1 MRFEA
6 TTEKGKMAITTP
18 DKWKKYLSGFPDGTK
33 MVIDIDRKKN
43 TRSLSQNAF
52 LWLFYG
58 VIESET
64 GQPASDIHEWAKRK
78 FLPPRFLKVMGDE
91 IKIPASTTSLSKYD
105 FSIYMEK
112 ICAET
117 GVPIPDPELA
127 GFSSNHPTTAKVE
140 KMPEA
145 TEEWKPTS
153 FD

>member
-6 TTEKGKMAITTP
+6 TTEKGKIAIATP
-18 DKWKKYLSGFPDGTK
+18 DKWRKYLSGFPDGTK

-52 LWLFYG
+52 LWLFYR

-78 FLPPRFLKVMGDE
+78 FLPPKFIKVMGTE
-91 IKIPASTTSLSKYD
+91 LKIPASTTELSKHD
-105 FSIYMEK
+105 FGNFLDRLSS
-112 ICAET
+112 ET

-127 GFSSNHPTTAKVE
+127 GYVSNHQTTAKVE
-140 KMPEA
+140 KVEY
-145 TEEWKPTS
+145 PT
-153 FD
+153 DEYLDPKL